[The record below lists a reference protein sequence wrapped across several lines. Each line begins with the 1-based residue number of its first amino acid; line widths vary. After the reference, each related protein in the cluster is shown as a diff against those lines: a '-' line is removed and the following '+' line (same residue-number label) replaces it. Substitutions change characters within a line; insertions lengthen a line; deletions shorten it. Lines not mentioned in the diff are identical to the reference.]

1 MFTDA
6 YKYREV
12 KNGIFYDVEGKVIV
26 RIFLSFLFKMKA
38 EMLHPQMTFHGF
50 CTGLALKVLYVSF
63 PETGISGLMCNQE
76 HVFAFWGRFPNLKCP
91 IPPLTPQTTLDAC
104 IPEFFS
110 SYRVGEDALFYEG
123 LFMNAL
129 LSNLVPRQSQ
139 GKALGTMLITVP
151 RGGRKNSVKL
161 RKSTFSVLIL
171 LLFSRWCHVSW

>member
-38 EMLHPQMTFHGF
+38 EMLQPQMTFHGF

-76 HVFAFWGRFPNLKCP
+76 HVFAFWGRQGGGGAFSNSQMPNP
-91 IPPLTPQTTLDAC
+91 SPHPTNNVG
-104 IPEFFS
+104 
-110 SYRVGEDALFYEG
+110 RVYPRI
-123 LFMNAL
+123 
-129 LSNLVPRQSQ
+129 LS
-139 GKALGTMLITVP
+139 
-151 RGGRKNSVKL
+151 KL
-161 RKSTFSVLIL
+161 
-171 LLFSRWCHVSW
+171 